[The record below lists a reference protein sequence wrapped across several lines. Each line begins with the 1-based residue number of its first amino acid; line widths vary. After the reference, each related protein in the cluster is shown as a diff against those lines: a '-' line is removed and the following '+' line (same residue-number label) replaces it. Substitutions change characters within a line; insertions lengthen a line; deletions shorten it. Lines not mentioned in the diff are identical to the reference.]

1 MKLLPVIFSFT
12 CLPFSLLAA
21 PSLEV
26 VLDSSQVKNP
36 FGVAF
41 DKKGNAYIAEYK
53 GGRIHRL
60 GADGTFTLLSG
71 NGEQGFAGNGL
82 LADKAVY
89 NGVHNLVCTSNAD
102 MYISDTRN
110 NLIRKINGK
119 TGIVSTI
126 AGVPG
131 KKGFAGDGGP
141 ASTHSAMACTPPTP
155 NAHR

>member
-71 NGEQGFAGNGL
+71 NG
-82 LADKAVY
+82 
-89 NGVHNLVCTSNAD
+89 VHNLVCTSNAD

>member
-71 NGEQGFAGNGL
+71 NGE
-82 LADKAVY
+82 
-89 NGVHNLVCTSNAD
+89 
-102 MYISDTRN
+102 R
-110 NLIRKINGK
+110 IRREWI
-119 TGIVSTI
+119 TCRQSRIQRRS
-126 AGVPG
+126 
-131 KKGFAGDGGP
+131 
-141 ASTHSAMACTPPTP
+141 
-155 NAHR
+155 